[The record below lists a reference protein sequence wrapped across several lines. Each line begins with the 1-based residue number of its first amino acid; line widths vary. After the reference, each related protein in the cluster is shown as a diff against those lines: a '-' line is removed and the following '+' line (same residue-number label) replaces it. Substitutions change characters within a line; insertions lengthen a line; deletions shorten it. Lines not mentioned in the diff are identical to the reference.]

1 MHLKSCRNSFALFL
15 ALFLL
20 PMSQALAQKNT
31 DAGVQVYDII
41 GGQSDIHVLV
51 YKAGALGALGHNH
64 VVSVGNLK
72 GKIHLSTPRE
82 KSRFDFSIAVGR
94 LIVDPARL
102 RRQEGKAFASKP
114 SKSDIAGTRKNMLS
128 SKLLNGSKYS
138 TIQVKGTGGP
148 KTGTKSGTLKV
159 SVKILGRRKSL
170 NLPVALNLKGDT
182 LIASGSRKLSHR
194 ELGLKPF
201 SALFGALKVADG
213 MRLKYR
219 VVARLKK

>member
-1 MHLKSCRNSFALFL
+1 MHLKFCRNSFALFL

-20 PMSQALAQKNT
+20 PISQAMAQKNT
-31 DAGVQVYDII
+31 NTSVQIYNII

-72 GKIHLSTPRE
+72 GKIHLATPRD
-82 KSRFDFSIAVGR
+82 KSRFEFNVAVGR

-138 TIQVKGTGGP
+138 TIQIKGTGGP
-148 KTGTKSGTLKV
+148 KSGAKSGTLRV
-159 SVKILGRRKSL
+159 SVKILGRTKTL
-170 NLPVALNLKGDT
+170 NVPIALNLKGDR